1 LPMRISVREK
11 VVNGRRYWEVQ
22 YRSGAVRRRRFVTT
36 KKEADRIAA
45 GFRDEVAESG
55 RVWMNMSG
63 AERAEMAVVWGEM
76 KEAGVGVRKV
86 WDEWRAGAASKAT
99 AKKTTIGALVAEVVA
114 SKRAASR
121 RTRYV
126 EELGFCLRR
135 FARGR
140 ESMDCA
146 AVTPRMLE
154 DWVNGLGLSAHSRKT
169 QFGRLSTLFSFAKRR
184 GYRADNPLEAID
196 MPVVDAKVPRILTVD
211 EAAAV
216 LRHCPV
222 EALGWFGLAMFGGIR
237 PEEMDQVGWEAVD
250 LVAGVVRIDA
260 TVSKVRQRRLV
271 HLRPGVA
278 AWLERARAAGAR
290 LPLLFNDRRR
300 IVQKV
305 RDAMGWAAWPQDVL
319 RHTATSYWLAV
330 EPDAARLALELGN
343 SPAMIF
349 RHYRELVRR
358 EEAEKFWGLVTG

>member
-1 LPMRISVREK
+1 MRISVREK
-11 VVNGRRYWEVQ
+11 VVSGRKYWEVQ
-22 YRSGAVRRRRFVTT
+22 YRSGAVRRRRFLVT
-36 KKEADRIAA
+36 KKEADRVAA
-45 GFRDEVAESG
+45 EFRDEVAESG
-55 RVWMNMSG
+55 RVWMNMTG
-63 AERAEMAVVWGEM
+63 AERAEMAVVWEEM
-76 KEAGVGVRKV
+76 KQAGVGVRKV
-86 WDEWRAGAASKAT
+86 WDEWKAGVSASKVT
-99 AKKTTIGALVAEVVA
+99 GKKTIGALVAEVLE

-126 EELGFCLRR
+126 EELSFSLRR
-135 FARGR
+135 FSRGR
-140 ESMDCA
+140 ETMDCA
-146 AVTPRMLE
+146 AVTPRMIE
-154 DWVNGLGLSAHSRKT
+154 DWVNKLGVSAYSRKT
-169 QFGRLSTLFSFAKRR
+169 QYGRLSTMFSFAKRR
-184 GYRADNPLEAID
+184 GYRPDNPLAAID
-196 MPVVDAKVPRILTVD
+196 WPVIEAKVPRILTVD

-222 EALGWFGLAMFGGIR
+222 EALGWFGLAMFGGVR
-237 PEEMDQVGWEAVD
+237 PEEVDQVGWEAVD

-278 AWLERARAAGAR
+278 AWLERAKAAGAL
-290 LPLLFNDRRR
+290 LPIRINTRRR
-300 IVQKV
+300 IVKQV

-358 EEAEKFWGLVTG
+358 EEAERFWGLVNGL